1 MGGRSGGPLLC
12 TSVSRL
18 WREVVFDVVVVVQL
32 FAVRDEN
39 TLGSDSLEVLL
50 WLGRRVVTGGTVG
63 GSGKKGSVMAVTRG
77 AGVGSERRT
86 ATGIGSGLSG
96 G

>member
-1 MGGRSGGPLLC
+1 M
-12 TSVSRL
+12 
-18 WREVVFDVVVVVQL
+18 FDVVVVVQL

-39 TLGSDSLEVLL
+39 TLGSESLEVLL
-50 WLGRRVVTGGTVG
+50 WLDRRVVAGGTVG
-63 GSGKKGSVMAVTRG
+63 GSGKKGNAMAGTRR